1 MLQSPSSYGLGT
13 PHHLM
18 DEDHM
23 INPQAQARQL
33 NQGQD
38 MRLFGG
44 MTPQNLLGSGQTPHS
59 LLNSTGQTPH
69 SLLNSP
75 AVHNMEPQS
84 CHVNNVYAPVVH
96 AVPPSPMPP
105 TPINVQHSV
114 ASVGAPLEPG
124 IVPQLQNIVS
134 TVNLVCP
141 LDLKRIALNA
151 RNAEYNPKRFA
162 AVIMRIR
169 DPRTTALIFR
179 YKSWYN
185 QNVNFCVK
193 FQVI

>member
-18 DEDHM
+18 EEDHM

-33 NQGQD
+33 NQGHD

-44 MTPQNLLGSGQTPHS
+44 MTPQNLLNSGQTPHS
-59 LLNSTGQTPH
+59 LLNSSGQTPH

-75 AVHNMEPQS
+75 AVHNMNPMDQS
-84 CHVNNVYAPVVH
+84 TCHSNVYAPVVH

-105 TPINVQHSV
+105 TPMNQHSV
-114 ASVGAPLEPG
+114 ASVGPSLEPG

-179 YKSWYN
+179 
-185 QNVNFCVK
+185 
-193 FQVI
+193 